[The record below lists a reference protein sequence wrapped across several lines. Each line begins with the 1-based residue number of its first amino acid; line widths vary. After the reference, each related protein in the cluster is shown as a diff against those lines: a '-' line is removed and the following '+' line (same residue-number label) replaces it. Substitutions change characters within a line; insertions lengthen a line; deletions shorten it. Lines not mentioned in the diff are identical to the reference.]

1 MAKRPRTEV
10 RAGPA
15 RPLAPPAGQGRQLK
29 TEHQRSAGGLVVRGE
44 AILLISTQEGRR
56 WQLPKGHIED
66 GETAEQAAVR
76 EVKEETGIT
85 GRVVARL
92 PEVEYWYVEKGK
104 LRVHKRVDY
113 FLLDYQDGDV
123 ADFDASE
130 VSGAA
135 WFSWDEGLAKL
146 SFDNERR
153 VAEEARKLAG
163 SPALAI

>member
-1 MAKRPRTEV
+1 MSRPVTPPVTVDVIIEV
-10 RAGPA
+10 RGGVVLIERKHPPPGWALPGGFVDVGE
-15 RPLAPPAGQGRQLK
+15 PLWR
-29 TEHQRSAGGLVVRGE
+29 
-44 AILLISTQEGRR
+44 
-56 WQLPKGHIED
+56 
-66 GETAEQAAVR
+66 AAVR
-76 EVKEETGIT
+76 EVKEETGIA

-113 FLLDYQDGDV
+113 FLLDYESGDA
-123 ADFDASE
+123 ADFDADE

-163 SPALAI
+163 SLALAI